1 MANNFLFNGAS
12 LSDATLTTIF
22 TTTNKKVIIGLLCSN
37 TGSASINV
45 SVKIDPDGTGS
56 SERFLVK
63 SAAIPQNSSLEVISG
78 KVVLPASG
86 KIKAQ
91 SSSSSGDCDVNVS
104 SMDDVS

>member
-1 MANNFLFNGAS
+1 MANNFLFDSGS
-12 LSDATLTTIF
+12 LANNSLNTIL

-37 TGSASINV
+37 TGNAAINV
-45 SVKIDPDGTGS
+45 SVKIDPDGTGT
-56 SERFLVK
+56 SETFLVK

-78 KVVLPASG
+78 KVVLEASG

-91 SSSSSGDCDVNVS
+91 SSSTSGDCDINIS

>member
-1 MANNFLFNGAS
+1 
-12 LSDATLTTIF
+12 
-22 TTTNKKVIIGLLCSN
+22 LCSN

-45 SVKIDPDGTGS
+45 SVKIDPDGTGAN
-56 SERFLVK
+56 EQFLVK
-63 SAAIPQNSSLEVISG
+63 NAAIPQNSSLEVISG

-91 SSSSSGDCDVNVS
+91 SSSASGDCDVNVS

>member
-12 LSDATLTTIF
+12 LSDATLTTVF
-22 TTTNKKVIIGLLCSN
+22 TSTNKKVIIGLLCSN
-37 TGSASINV
+37 TGGAAINV
-45 SVKIDPDGTGS
+45 SVKIDPDGTGAN
-56 SERFLVK
+56 ERFLVK
-63 SAAIPQNSSLEVISG
+63 NAAIPQNSSLEVISG

-91 SSSSSGDCDVNVS
+91 SSSASGDCDVNVS